1 MPPPRKRF
9 GQHFLTDRSA
19 LQRIA
24 NALALTG
31 EETVLEVGPG
41 RGALTDLLADGARRV
56 VCIELDRDLAALLR
70 QRYTGRAN
78 VEIIQGDVLAQ
89 PLASLAGVPYVLAGN
104 VPYYI
109 TTPIIFH
116 ALEQQRPER
125 AVYLVQREVAGRLAS
140 PAGSK
145 AYGALT
151 VNVQVVAHVELI
163 GGVSAGAFHPKPK
176 VESAIVRLTPLAEPL
191 VAPGEEARFRSFVI
205 GLFGQRRRQLGR
217 SIRTVAGLDAA
228 RALDAIART
237 GFDPSA
243 RAEDLVPAQLVA
255 LARAV
260 WGVTSPQGPNAS
272 PSG

>member
-24 NALALTG
+24 NALELTG

-41 RGALTDLLADGARRV
+41 RGALTDLLADRARRV
-56 VCIELDRDLAALLR
+56 VCVELDRDLVALLR
-70 QRYTGRAN
+70 QRYTGRPN
-78 VEIIQGDVLAQ
+78 VEIVEGDVLAR
-89 PLASLAGVPYVLAGN
+89 PLAGLAGVPYILAGN

-116 ALEQQRPER
+116 ALERPRPER
-125 AVYLVQREVAGRLAS
+125 AVYLVQREVAERLAS
-140 PAGSK
+140 SAGSK

-151 VNVQVVAHVELI
+151 VNVQVVARVELI

-191 VAPGEEARFRSFVI
+191 VRPDEEARFRSFVI

-217 SIRTVAGLDAA
+217 AIRTVAGLDAA

-237 GFDPSA
+237 GLDPSA
-243 RAEDLVPAQLVA
+243 RAEDLAPAQLVE
-255 LARAV
+255 LARAT
-260 WGVTSPQGPNAS
+260 WMTGRQEANSPPPG
-272 PSG
+272 

>member
-1 MPPPRKRF
+1 VPPPRKRF

-24 NALALTG
+24 NALELTG

-41 RGALTDLLADGARRV
+41 RGALTDLLADRARRV
-56 VCIELDRDLAALLR
+56 VCVELDRDLVALLR
-70 QRYTGRAN
+70 QRYTGRPN
-78 VEIIQGDVLAQ
+78 VEIVEGDVLAR
-89 PLASLAGVPYVLAGN
+89 PLAGLAGVPYILAGN

-116 ALEQQRPER
+116 ALEPPRPER
-125 AVYLVQREVAGRLAS
+125 AVYLVQREVAERLAS
-140 PAGSK
+140 SAGSK

-151 VNVQVVAHVELI
+151 VNVQVVARVELI

-191 VAPGEEARFRSFVI
+191 VRPDEEARFRSFVI

-217 SIRTVAGLDAA
+217 AIRTVAGLDAA

-237 GFDPSA
+237 GLDPSA
-243 RAEDLVPAQLVA
+243 RAEDLAPVQLVE
-255 LARAV
+255 LARAA
-260 WGVTSPQGPNAS
+260 WIVTARQEANPPPPG
-272 PSG
+272 

>member
-24 NALALTG
+24 NALELTG

-41 RGALTDLLADGARRV
+41 RGALTDLLVDRARRV
-56 VCIELDRDLAALLR
+56 VCIELDRDLAAHLR
-70 QRYTGRAN
+70 QRYAGRAN
-78 VEIIQGDVLAQ
+78 VEIVQGDVLDQ
-89 PLASLAGVPYVLAGN
+89 PLAALAGVPYVLVGN

-116 ALEQQRPER
+116 ALERPRPTR
-125 AVYLVQREVAGRLAS
+125 AVYLVQREVAERLSA

-145 AYGALT
+145 TYGALT
-151 VNVQVVAHVELI
+151 VNVQVVARAELI
-163 GGVSAGAFHPKPK
+163 GAVSAGAFHPKPK

-191 VAPGEEARFRSFVI
+191 VTTMEEDRFRSFVI

-217 SIRTVAGLDAA
+217 AIRTVTGLNAVQA
-228 RALDAIART
+228 QAAIART
-237 GFDPSA
+237 GLDPSV
-243 RAEDLVPAQLVA
+243 RAEDLTPLQLVA
-255 LARAV
+255 LARGA
-260 WGVTSPQGPNAS
+260 WGVTAGGAPAAG
-272 PSG
+272 